1 MSHKKN
7 QEEAN
12 RWFVTGKDDLDTAV
26 ILKQNQKHAHA
37 CFHAQQA
44 VEKAIKAI
52 WYLCDKDPWGHS
64 IFKLVQDL
72 EEVDTDAFSLLNQY
86 TNDAKKL
93 DRLYIPTRYPNGLPD
108 ITPDMAYSE
117 DDSQYSIDVAQ
128 KILNEVERIIK
139 PAQNQNEENENAEE
153 AQETNEQSET
163 MNINGEQ
170 AKKQIPNDLLKR
182 IEQVENWYNNRS
194 EQEFD
199 RKIALFDLDNTLLV
213 GDCGDALFAQ
223 LKINEHDKNK
233 PLTIHKKIIPFTWT
247 EYRET
252 LKTKGK
258 VEAYSKVITC
268 MAGLPLKT
276 LLETSQQVM
285 QSDLEYLELEGIKI
299 PVPYPYSPV
308 QALLVRL
315 RSMGYEIYVISATN
329 QYTVRYVAKE
339 YFDIPESHVFGMLP
353 TLVNDPQYGE
363 IIGDEIDGPVTVVEG
378 KVEVYK
384 KNIGSTPPIISG
396 GDSTT
401 DIKMLNLT
409 SPNGL
414 IIWVGEDENKLASI
428 NKDITHPEIVYFLKR

>member
-26 ILKQNQKHAHA
+26 ILKQNQKHAH
-37 CFHAQQA
+37 
-44 VEKAIKAI
+44 K
-52 WYLCDKDPWGHS
+52 
-64 IFKLVQDL
+64 
-72 EEVDTDAFSLLNQY
+72 
-86 TNDAKKL
+86 ND
-93 DRLYIPTRYPNGLPD
+93 
-108 ITPDMAYSE
+108 
-117 DDSQYSIDVAQ
+117 
-128 KILNEVERIIK
+128 
-139 PAQNQNEENENAEE
+139 
-153 AQETNEQSET
+153 
-163 MNINGEQ
+163 EQ
-170 AKKQIPNDLLKR
+170 AKKQIPDELLQR
-182 IEQVENWYNNRS
+182 IEQVENWYNNRA

-199 RKIALFDLDNTLLV
+199 LKIALFDLDNTLLV

-223 LKINEHDKNK
+223 LKINEQHKNK
-233 PLTIHKKIIPFTWT
+233 PLTIHKKMIPFTWT
-247 EYRET
+247 EYQET

-285 QSDLEYLELEGIKI
+285 QSDLEYLELEGVKI
-299 PVPYPYSPV
+299 PAPYPYPPM
-308 QALLVRL
+308 QALLTRL

-329 QYTVRYVAKE
+329 QYTVRYVAKK

-353 TLVNDPQYGE
+353 TIVNDPKYGE

-401 DIKMLNLT
+401 DIMMLNLT

-414 IIWVGEDENKLASI
+414 IIWVGEDENKFASI